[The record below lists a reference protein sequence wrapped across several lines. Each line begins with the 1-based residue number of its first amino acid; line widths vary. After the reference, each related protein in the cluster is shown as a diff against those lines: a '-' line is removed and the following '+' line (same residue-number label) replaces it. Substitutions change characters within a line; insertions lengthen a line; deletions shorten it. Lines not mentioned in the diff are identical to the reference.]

1 MIQDQ
6 NLTLGI
12 RYNRNAMLLYNQKFL
27 LFIAVLISTCG
38 IIACSDD
45 PNPEPIKIVDTGKIA
60 IEFDNIVGDKNLV
73 LNGFTYT
80 NAAGESFKLSQ
91 FNYFISNIKLTQEN
105 GSIYTVP
112 QDSSYFLVK
121 ENTKASQIITLNHI
135 PLGTYTA
142 IEFMMGVDSLRN
154 TMPIEKRTG
163 VLDPA
168 NGEGM
173 YWAWNSGYIFT
184 KMEGTF
190 TTPADST
197 GDFKYH
203 IGLYGGYA
211 EPTVNNTRII
221 KIPFGAFDAPVSASK
236 TPQVHLM
243 VDVLKYLNG
252 PGTNLKFQDHSSIMG
267 SSQSL
272 SKMVADNYAQMFT
285 VDHIH

>member
-1 MIQDQ
+1 
-6 NLTLGI
+6 
-12 RYNRNAMLLYNQKFL
+12 MLLNIQKTLSFFTL
-27 LFIAVLISTCG
+27 LISL
-38 IIACSDD
+38 IVLNACSNDPVEIPEPQ
-45 PNPEPIKIVDTGKIA
+45 PNPVHETGKIA

-73 LNGFTYT
+73 LNGFTYH
-80 NAAGESFKLSQ
+80 NDLGETFKIST
-91 FNYFISNIKLTQEN
+91 FNYFISNIKLTHEN

-121 ENTKASQIITLNHI
+121 EDTKASQIITLKNV
-135 PLGTYTA
+135 PLGAYKA
-142 IEFMMGVDSLRN
+142 IEFMVGVDSLRN
-154 TMPIEKRTG
+154 TMDIEKRKG

-184 KMEGTF
+184 KLEGIF
-190 TTPADST
+190 TTQADST

-221 KIPFGAFDAPVSASK
+221 KIPFGEFDATVSSTK

-243 VDVLKYLNG
+243 VDVMKFLNG
-252 PGTNLKFQDHSSIMG
+252 PGINLKFQEHSSIMG

-272 SKMVADNYAQMFT
+272 SHMVAENYARMFT